1 MKSLKVPSRVVKIV
15 VTVIFAVLT
24 TIATMTPEG
33 LAAYLPQEFAGC
45 AAIIII
51 FAGAI
56 VDQYAE
62 EKRVVRAEEL
72 AVQQAATVLGAP
84 LDGGIVLNDEY
95 TTVPDDS
102 ETEDVSDDGC

>member
-1 MKSLKVPSRVVKIV
+1 MKSLKIPSRIVKII
-15 VTVIFAVLT
+15 VTIVFAILT

-33 LAAYLPQEFAGC
+33 LAAYLPQEVAGC
-45 AAIIII
+45 AALIII

-72 AVQQAATVLGAP
+72 AIQQSATVLGAP

-95 TTVPDDS
+95 IAPDDS
-102 ETEDVSDDGC
+102 EIEDVSDDGC

>member
-1 MKSLKVPSRVVKIV
+1 MKSLKVPSRVIKIV

-45 AAIIII
+45 AALIII

-72 AVQQAATVLGAP
+72 VVENATTVLGYP
-84 LDGGIVLNDEY
+84 TEEVVMNDEY
-95 TTVPDDS
+95 IAPSDS
-102 ETEDVSDDGC
+102 EAEPEVSDDGC

>member
-1 MKSLKVPSRVVKIV
+1 MKSLKVPSRVIKIV

-45 AAIIII
+45 AALIII

-72 AVQQAATVLGAP
+72 AVENATTVLGYP
-84 LDGGIVLNDEY
+84 TEEVVMNDEY
-95 TTVPDDS
+95 IAPSDS
-102 ETEDVSDDGC
+102 EAEPEVSDDGC

>member
-1 MKSLKVPSRVVKIV
+1 MKSFKVPSRVIKIV

-45 AAIIII
+45 AALIII

-72 AVQQAATVLGAP
+72 AIQQSATVLGYP
-84 LDGGIVLNDEY
+84 TEEVVMNDEY
-95 TTVPDDS
+95 IAPSDS
-102 ETEDVSDDGC
+102 EAEPEVSDDGC